1 MCGFAQVTAHQR
13 EAYLGSSHILLQPA
27 DVFDWAQ
34 PQ

>member
-13 EAYLGSSHILLQPA
+13 EAYLGSSHILVQPA
-27 DVFDWAQ
+27 DVFDCTQ

>member
-13 EAYLGSSHILLQPA
+13 EAYLGNSHILLQPTE
-27 DVFDWAQ
+27 VFDWAQ